1 MNMSN
6 WFKRNGTHFAIIG
19 LFLALCFVYFSP
31 AIKGK
36 VLYQGDVVQAKAMQ
50 KEIMDYKAKD
60 GVAPLWTN
68 SMFGG
73 MPAYQIW
80 AQYPSNVTTYVIGA
94 LQDIFPNPIHV
105 VILYLLCAYLALSL
119 LKVKPWLAAAGAIA
133 ITFSAYNFT
142 IIEAGH
148 LNKAIAIAFFP
159 PIIAGIILTFRGK
172 YLLGASVSALFIA
185 LEIRANHIQM
195 TYYLFL
201 ALLILGCIEFYHA
214 IKGKTIK
221 EFLKSASYL
230 IVAVV
235 LGAAVNAGTLW
246 TTYEYGQESIR
257 GKSNLKSEDSS
268 KTNNGLDREYA
279 YQWSQGVGET
289 LTFLVP
295 NAYGGESANKLDKD
309 SHLAKALMTK
319 GVPEAQVEDAV
330 RQLQGMGIASTYW
343 GPKPFTSGPYYFGAI
358 ICFIFVLGLLVV
370 RSRIKWWILGT
381 VVFTMLLSFGK
392 NFPLLA
398 DLFFD
403 YFPLFNKFRAVESV
417 LAVTQLLFPLLAIF
431 TLQEIEEGK
440 IDKALLIKKLKLSVY
455 IVGGILLLLILVPS
469 VFLSFKAP
477 NHEQIL
483 GALAQVTG
491 GDQAFASSLAN
502 ALVDDR
508 IGMARMDAIR
518 ALVLTLIG
526 AGLVWAYIERKINS
540 QMTFILLGAFILI
553 DMWQVDKRYL
563 NDDKF
568 IEQTQMNNTYP
579 KRQVDELI
587 LRDPALDYRVF
598 DLSINTF
605 SDASSSYYHKTIGGY
620 HAAKLKRYQEL
631 IEKQFNGSINEDV
644 LDMLNTKYVI
654 TADPKTQSQRIE
666 NRGTACG
673 NAWFISKIN
682 FVNGADQE
690 MAAINSFDPSKEA
703 MVDESF
709 KSTIDLKKVGTPDAS
724 AVIKLSQYRP
734 DHLTYEYSTSR
745 DMVAVF
751 SEIWYNKG
759 WNAYV
764 DGEKIPYFRA
774 NYILRA
780 AQLPGGNHK
789 VEFKFEPQSYKNG
802 EIISLVA
809 SVLLVLSLG
818 FAAFKTYKKEG

>member
-1 MNMSN
+1 MSI
-6 WFKRNGTHFAIIG
+6 WFKRNGIHFAIIG
-19 LFLALCFVYFSP
+19 VFLALCFIYFSP

-36 VLYQGDVVQAKAMQ
+36 VLYQGDVIQAKAMQ

-60 GVAPLWTN
+60 GTAPLWTN

-80 AQYPSNVTTYVIGA
+80 TQYPSNVTTYVIGA

-119 LKVKPWLAAAGAIA
+119 LKVKPWLALTGAIA

-159 PIIAGIILTFRGK
+159 PIIAGILLTFRGK
-172 YLLGASVSALFIA
+172 YLLGASISALFIA

-201 ALLILGCIEFYHA
+201 VLLILGGIELYHS
-214 IKGKTIK
+214 IKDKTLPH
-221 EFLKSASYL
+221 FLKAAGYL
-230 IVAVV
+230 LVAMI

-246 TTYEYGQESIR
+246 TTYEYGQQSIR
-257 GKSNLKSEDSS
+257 GKSNLTTEST
-268 KTNNGLDREYA
+268 KTNSGLDREYA
-279 YQWSQGVGET
+279 YQWSQGVGES

-309 SHLAKALMTK
+309 SHVAKALMSK
-319 GVPEAQVEDAV
+319 GIPEAQVEEAV
-330 RQLQGMGIASTYW
+330 RQLQGMGLANTYW
-343 GPKPFTSGPYYFGAI
+343 GPKPFTSGPYYFGAL
-358 ICFIFVLGLLVV
+358 ICFLFVLGLLTLK
-370 RSRIKWWILGT
+370 SRVKWWILGAT
-381 VVFTMLLSFGK
+381 IFTMLLSFGK

-417 LAVTQLLFPLLAIF
+417 LAVTQVLFPLLAIF
-431 TLQEIEEGK
+431 TIQEISEEK
-440 IDKALLIKKLKLSVY
+440 IEKSQLLKKLKLSVY
-455 IVGGILLLLILVPS
+455 ITGAILLLLILVPS
-469 VFLSFKAP
+469 LFLSFKAS
-477 NHEQIL
+477 NHEQLL

-491 GDQAFASSLAN
+491 GDQSFAGSLAS
-502 ALVDDR
+502 ALIDDR
-508 IGMARMDAIR
+508 ISMARMDAIR
-518 ALVLTLIG
+518 SLIFMLVG
-526 AGLVWAYIERKINS
+526 AGLVWALIERKLKAEAV
-540 QMTFILLGAFILI
+540 FILLGLVILV

-568 IEQTQMNNTYP
+568 IEQAQMNNTYP
-579 KRQVDELI
+579 KRQVDDLI
-587 LRDPALDYRVF
+587 LRDPSLDYRVL

-620 HAAKLKRYQEL
+620 HAAKLKRFQEI

-644 LDMLNTKYVI
+644 LDMLNTKYLI
-654 TADPKTQSQRIE
+654 TADQKTQSQRIE
-666 NRGTACG
+666 NRSTACG
-673 NAWFISKIN
+673 NAWFVNKIN
-682 FVNGADQE
+682 YVKGADQE
-690 MAAINSFDPSKEA
+690 MAAINSFNPSQEA
-703 MVDESF
+703 IVDESF
-709 KSTIDLKKVGTPDAS
+709 KSLIDLSKAGVPDAGS
-724 AVIKLSQYRP
+724 FIKLTNYHP
-734 DHLTYEYSTSR
+734 DHLTYEYSCSK
-745 DMVAVF
+745 DMIAVF
-751 SEIWYNKG
+751 AEVWYDKG

-764 DGEKIPYFRA
+764 DGQQIPYFRA

-780 AQLPGGNHK
+780 AQVPGGNHK
-789 VEFKFEPQSYKNG
+789 LEFKFEPKSYKYG
-802 EIISLVA
+802 ETISLIA
-809 SVLLVLSLG
+809 SIILVLSLG
-818 FAAFKTYKKEG
+818 FVVYTGLKRKA